1 MKGHPFGRTREDQGM
16 PLKLG
21 PAGVPLS
28 CKGRT
33 IVEGMDDITVLGL
46 DAMEVQTVRTIQ
58 PQHFDQYW
66 QAGILSWKSDFEMN
80 MHGPY
85 YAELLGSKRERN
97 RTLTKMETSLQA
109 GKIVNARH
117 LTFHVGPYGEYEPGD
132 EANEQVANVMA
143 GVVDRVR
150 EVWGDEEE
158 EEDYS
163 AFPWVHEAE
172 PSLVGI
178 ETSGRQE
185 LWGTVEEVLEVCN
198 HVEGTV
204 PVLNMGHIHA
214 RGHGRLRT
222 SEDYAE
228 LFEQARK
235 TYGGSTFYCHFAGVE
250 HRMGNALHYTQI
262 KKSDLKFEPFA
273 EYLAEEGDWMDIT
286 IISDSPL
293 LEHDAMYM
301 LQHYDKAR
309 QRLLEIR
316 ARDDR
321 RAKLAAQQGIDPDEL
336 KRREEEAAAARKAQ
350 MDGVEVPAKKAPA
363 KKAPAKKAPA
373 KKAPAKA
380 SPSKGKGM
388 ISFEEDADDD
398 DIF

>member
-1 MKGHPFGRTREDQGM
+1 MILFEVFRKLLLKGWHFPRALGAPSM
-16 PLKLG
+16 SLKLG

-46 DAMEVQTVRTIQ
+46 DAMEVQTVRTVQ
-58 PQHFDQYW
+58 PHHFDQYW

-97 RTLTKMETSLQA
+97 RTLSKMEASMQA
-109 GKIVNARH
+109 GKLVNARH
-117 LTFHVGPYGEYEPGD
+117 ITYHVGPYGNYEPGGK
-132 EANEQVANVMA
+132 ANEELVNIFS

-150 EVWGDEEE
+150 SIWGDEKEE
-158 EEDYS
+158 EEYS

-204 PVLNMGHIHA
+204 PVLNMAHIHA
-214 RGHGRLRT
+214 RGHGRMRT

-228 LFEQARK
+228 LFDQVREN
-235 TYGGSTFYCHFAGVE
+235 YGGSKFYCHFAGVE

-273 EYLAEEGDWMDIT
+273 EFLAEEGDWMDIT

-316 ARDDR
+316 ARDER
-321 RAKLAAQQGIDPDEL
+321 KLRLATHHGLDPEALEMDEQETL
-336 KRREEEAAAARKAQ
+336 TPKVS
-350 MDGVEVPAKKAPA
+350 DVESKNKSTNDISTINPKKSSN
-363 KKAPAKKAPA
+363 
-373 KKAPAKA
+373 KA
-380 SPSKGKGM
+380 SDM
-388 ISFEEDADDD
+388 ISFEEKNDDD

>member
-1 MKGHPFGRTREDQGM
+1 MS
-16 PLKLG
+16 LKLG

-46 DAMEVQTVRTIQ
+46 DAMEVQTVRTVQ
-58 PQHFDQYW
+58 PHHFDQYW

-97 RTLTKMETSLQA
+97 RTLSKMEASMQA
-109 GKIVNARH
+109 GKLVNARH
-117 LTFHVGPYGEYEPGD
+117 ITYHVGPYGDYEPGGK
-132 EANEQVANVMA
+132 ANEELVNIFS

-150 EVWGDEEE
+150 SIWGDEKEE
-158 EEDYS
+158 EEYS

-178 ETSGRQE
+178 ETSGRQD

-204 PVLNMGHIHA
+204 PVLNMAHIHA
-214 RGHGRLRT
+214 RGHGRMRT

-228 LFEQARK
+228 LFDQVREN
-235 TYGGSTFYCHFAGVE
+235 YGGSKFYCHFAGVE

-273 EYLAEEGDWMDIT
+273 EFLAEEGDWMDIT

-316 ARDDR
+316 ARDER
-321 RAKLAAQQGIDPDEL
+321 KLRLATHHGLDPEELGIDEQEILIPKVSDADS
-336 KRREEEAAAARKAQ
+336 KNKSTNDISTINHKKTSNKAN
-350 MDGVEVPAKKAPA
+350 D
-363 KKAPAKKAPA
+363 
-373 KKAPAKA
+373 
-380 SPSKGKGM
+380 M
-388 ISFEEDADDD
+388 ISFEEKNDDD

>member
-1 MKGHPFGRTREDQGM
+1 M

-97 RTLTKMETSLQA
+97 RTLSKMETSLQA
-109 GKIVNARH
+109 GKIINARH
-117 LTFHVGPYGEYEPGD
+117 LTFHVGPYGEYEPGT

-143 GVVDRVR
+143 GVVERVR

-158 EEDYS
+158 EEDYY
-163 AFPWVHEAE
+163 AFPWVHESE
-172 PSLVGI
+172 PSLVGV

-228 LFEQARK
+228 LFDQARE

-309 QRLLEIR
+309 QRLLEIK
-316 ARDDR
+316 ARDER
-321 RAKLAAQQGIDPDEL
+321 RAKLAAQQGIDPEEL
-336 KRREEEAAAARKAQ
+336 KRKEEEAAAARKAQ
-350 MDGVEVPAKKAPA
+350 LTGEVEEKPKKKAVKKTPAK
-363 KKAPAKKAPA
+363 
-373 KKAPAKA
+373 
-380 SPSKGKGM
+380 GKTGKSSGL
-388 ISFEEDADDD
+388 ISFDDSEDEDDV
-398 DIF
+398 F

>member
-1 MKGHPFGRTREDQGM
+1 M

-97 RTLTKMETSLQA
+97 RTLSKMETSLQA

-363 KKAPAKKAPA
+363 KQAPA

-388 ISFEEDADDD
+388 ISFEEDADDG

>member
-1 MKGHPFGRTREDQGM
+1 MS
-16 PLKLG
+16 LKLG

-46 DAMEVQTVRTIQ
+46 DAMEVQTVRTVQ
-58 PQHFDQYW
+58 PHHFDQYW

-97 RTLTKMETSLQA
+97 RTLSKMEASMQA

-117 LTFHVGPYGEYEPGD
+117 ITYHVGPYGEYEPGAK
-132 EANEQVANVMA
+132 ANEELVNIFS

-150 EVWGDEEE
+150 SIWGDEKEE
-158 EEDYS
+158 EYS

-185 LWGTVEEVLEVCN
+185 LWGSVEEVLEVCN

-204 PVLNMGHIHA
+204 PVLNMAHIHA
-214 RGHGRLRT
+214 RGHGRMRT

-228 LFEQARK
+228 LFDQVRE
-235 TYGGSTFYCHFAGVE
+235 TYGGSKFYCHFAGVE

-273 EYLAEEGDWMDIT
+273 EFLAEEGDWMDIT

-316 ARDDR
+316 ARDDHKL
-321 RAKLAAQQGIDPDEL
+321 KLATHTGIDPEEL
-336 KRREEEAAAARKAQ
+336 EMIEQEI
-350 MDGVEVPAKKAPA
+350 DPAKKSEQVSQKQPNS
-363 KKAPAKKAPA
+363 
-373 KKAPAKA
+373 
-380 SPSKGKGM
+380 SPIGEKLTKPKDKPNNM
-388 ISFEEDADDD
+388 ISFEEKSDND